1 MGGATFAVSALAPDL
16 IRILATEEYMEAIWI
31 IAPVSAS
38 VYFIFLYM
46 VFANVEMY
54 YGENN
59 GISVISIICDVRIFC
74 SGMDYAGQLYGAD
87 TAAFCPDET
96 GLPT

>member
-1 MGGATFAVSALAPDL
+1 
-16 IRILATEEYMEAIWI
+16 
-31 IAPVSAS
+31 
-38 VYFIFLYM
+38 M

-59 GISVISIICDVRIFC
+59 GISVISIICSVLNIVLNMI
-74 SGMDYAGQLYGAD
+74 GMDYAGQLYGAD

-96 GLPT
+96 GVPT